1 MNLTILRCCVAAAFV
16 VGSFCVP
23 LLAQDSAKPD
33 WPEPVGDNEAYTSRL
48 FDVLEGQ
55 RAAGANA
62 LRLDFVSWHGGD
74 VHRLWLKSEGA
85 LYPSSHAGGEADL
98 QLLYGKLVFPFFDLQ
113 VGGRVEQ
120 HYERDSSPAR
130 VFAVVALQGLA
141 PGRFEV
147 DPALFLSNKGKVSG
161 RFTASLDVRQTQR
174 LVLQPRVETEFAL
187 QRDEE
192 FGVEPGVGDA
202 EFALRLRY
210 EIRREYA
217 PYVGVSYRRDFG
229 ATRDRVIREGG
240 DPNEIRLVFGVRL
253 WF

>member
-1 MNLTILRCCVAAAFV
+1 MNLSILRRGVVIALAAGVFAAP
-16 VGSFCVP
+16 SW
-23 LLAQDSAKPD
+23 AQDSERQG
-33 WPEPVGDNEAYTSRL
+33 WPAPVSDNGAYTSRL
-48 FDVLEGQ
+48 VDVLEVQ

-62 LRLDFVSWHGGD
+62 VRWDLVSWHGGD
-74 VHRLWLKSEGA
+74 VHRLWVKSEGA
-85 LYPSSHAGGEADL
+85 LYPSSHPGGEADL
-98 QLLYGKLVFPFFDLQ
+98 QLLYGKLVSPFFDLQ
-113 VGGRVEQ
+113 LGGRIEQ

-130 VFAVVALQGLA
+130 IFAVVALQGLS

-161 RFTASLDVRQTQR
+161 RFTASLDVLQTQR
-174 LVLQPRVETEFAL
+174 LVLQPRIETEFAL
-187 QRDEE
+187 QRDDA
-192 FGVEPGVGDA
+192 FGVERGIGDA
-202 EFALRLRY
+202 EIGLRLRY

-240 DPNEIRLVFGVRL
+240 DPNEVRLVFGVRL